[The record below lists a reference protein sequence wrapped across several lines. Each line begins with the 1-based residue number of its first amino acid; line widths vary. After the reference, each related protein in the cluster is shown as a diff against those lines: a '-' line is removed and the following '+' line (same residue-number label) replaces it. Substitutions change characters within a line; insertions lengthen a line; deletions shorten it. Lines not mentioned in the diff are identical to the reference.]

1 MKVVLQRVSEA
12 SVTVGSRTVASI
24 GRGFLLFVGFTKG
37 DGELESDWMAKKVV
51 GLRIFSDPEGKMNR
65 SLDEVGGGILV
76 VSQFT
81 LYGDVRKG
89 RRPSFVRAVHPE
101 IAEGLYDR
109 FVTRIRGLSSGPV
122 EEGEFGTMMEVSLLN
137 DGPVTLV
144 IERSPRAEQGDEIGS
159 APEMGGE

>member
-1 MKVVLQRVSEA
+1 MKVVLQRVSRA

-24 GRGFLLFVGFTKG
+24 GHGFLIFVGFTKG

-51 GLRIFSDPEGKMNR
+51 GLRIFRDPEGKMNR
-65 SLDEVGGGILV
+65 SLDEMGGEILV

-89 RRPSFVRAVHPE
+89 RRPSFVRAAHPE
-101 IAEGLYDR
+101 VAEGLYNR
-109 FVTRIRGLSSGPV
+109 FVTRLRGLSSGPV
-122 EEGEFGTMMEVSLLN
+122 EEGEFGTMMEVSLVN

-144 IERSPRAEQGDEIGS
+144 MERAPQAKQGDEVPA
-159 APEMGGE
+159 APEVGGE

>member
-1 MKVVLQRVSEA
+1 MKVVLQRVSRA

-24 GRGFLLFVGFTKG
+24 GRGFLVLVGFTKG

-51 GLRIFSDPEGKMNR
+51 GLRIFRDPEGKMNR
-65 SLDEVGGGILV
+65 SLDEVGGDILV

-89 RRPSFVRAVHPE
+89 RRPSFVRAAQPE
-101 IAEGLYDR
+101 VAEGLYNR
-109 FVTRIRGLSSGPV
+109 FVTRLRGLSSGPV
-122 EEGEFGTMMEVSLLN
+122 EEGEFGAMMEVCLVN

-144 IERSPRAEQGDEIGS
+144 MECAPQAKRGDEVP
-159 APEMGGE
+159 AVGGE